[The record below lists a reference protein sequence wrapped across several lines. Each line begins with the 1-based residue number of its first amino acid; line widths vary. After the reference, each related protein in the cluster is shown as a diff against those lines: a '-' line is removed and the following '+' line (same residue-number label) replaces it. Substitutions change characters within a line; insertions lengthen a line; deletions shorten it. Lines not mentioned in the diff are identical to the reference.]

1 MSDELEDVGNRV
13 GPRFPS
19 AVTVDTMDA
28 EFQFDPFVPCEDTH
42 IRALSGTGLDS
53 FTKIY
58 CACGR
63 IVDIDSDTC
72 RRKHALNKPIECNR
86 CRNHRISME
95 FDMLDSHYNV
105 IESEPGF

>member
-1 MSDELEDVGNRV
+1 M
-13 GPRFPS
+13 
-19 AVTVDTMDA
+19 TMDA

-63 IVDIDSDTC
+63 IVDI
-72 RRKHALNKPIECNR
+72 ECNR
-86 CRNHRISME
+86 CRNHRISMD